1 MREKKDWLATG
12 AELLN
17 NKKLKRCPS
26 GSRFA
31 FLLLS
36 HTCGKPVLRFCFY
49 HIPAAN
55 RDKSWRSNF
64 HDFSHLQLSLSQRYL
79 LLLEEALSTKLGTH
93 A

>member
-36 HTCGKPVLRFCFY
+36 HTCGKRA
-49 HIPAAN
+49 ISWW
-55 RDKSWRSNF
+55 RDNSWRSNF
-64 HDFSHLQLSLSQRYL
+64 HGFSHLQLSLSQRYL